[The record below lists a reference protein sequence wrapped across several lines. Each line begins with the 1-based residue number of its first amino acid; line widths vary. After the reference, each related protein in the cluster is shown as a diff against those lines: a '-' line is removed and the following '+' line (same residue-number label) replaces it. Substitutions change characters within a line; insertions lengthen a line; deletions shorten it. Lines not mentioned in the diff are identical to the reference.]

1 VEKIG
6 GKDLVGMPGL
16 SDLKVSRGSPQRQ
29 MEKRKAEE
37 EKRMNWIKN
46 LDGRK
51 KQKNKGENEAT
62 RRRDFHSGCSGMPR
76 RFPA

>member
-1 VEKIG
+1 
-6 GKDLVGMPGL
+6 
-16 SDLKVSRGSPQRQ
+16 

-46 LDGRK
+46 PDRRK
-51 KQKNKGENEAT
+51 KQKNKGENEPT
-62 RRRDFHSGCSGMPR
+62 RCRDFHSGCSGMER